1 MARWTC
7 AIVGQI
13 IPLWVNSFKGGLT
26 CLLSTLITSSNRW
39 STFPNFSCRYW
50 GTNVDGPVPP
60 LVDQQLAWGSPGAT
74 GCQHR
79 TCQAVDSRLH
89 CKESKYVFI
98 RFFKTR
104 GKSTWK
110 EKSQSFNVKSLP
122 KNPGHPLEE
131 HCCGTN
137 RMRTS

>member
-1 MARWTC
+1 MSLSLSKSRIPRKASFSPSLC
-7 AIVGQI
+7 LYLCLCLCLCICHCLFVGQ
-13 IPLWVNSFKGGLT
+13 V
-26 CLLSTLITSSNRW
+26 
-39 STFPNFSCRYW
+39 
-50 GTNVDGPVPP
+50 NVDGPVPP

-104 GKSTWK
+104 GKSSWEK
-110 EKSQSFNVKSLP
+110 KSQSFNVKSLSTFAKESWSP
-122 KNPGHPLEE
+122 F
-131 HCCGTN
+131 
-137 RMRTS
+137 RRTLLWDK